1 MPRYTYQCSNCEAVF
16 EAVHSMKELL
26 TDCEHCGQQ
35 EVLIR
40 VPAMT
45 FINTGTST
53 GESGR
58 KVGELVEQH
67 IEEARKELKEDKNKL
82 QIEEYKE
89 NK

>member
-1 MPRYTYQCSNCEAVF
+1 MPRYTYQCSNCETVF
-16 EAVHSMKELL
+16 ETVHSMKETL
-26 TDCEHCGQQ
+26 TDCVHCEEQ

-53 GESGR
+53 NESGR

-67 IEEARKELKEDKNKL
+67 IQETRRELKDDKNKL
-82 QIEEYKE
+82 RTEEYKE
-89 NK
+89 DK

>member
-26 TDCEHCGQQ
+26 SDCEHCEQQ

-40 VPAMT
+40 VPAIT
-45 FINTGTST
+45 YINIQNST

-67 IEEARKELKEDKNKL
+67 IQEARKELKDDKNKL
-82 QIEEYKE
+82 QTEEYKE